1 MNLQEERA
9 EHLELQVDQIK
20 SYQEELEER
29 IRQREKEL
37 NEVKRK
43 IMVKER
49 INEKK
54 RHDI

>member
-1 MNLQEERA
+1 ME
-9 EHLELQVDQIK
+9 VDHIK

-43 IMVKER
+43 IMLKER

-54 RHDI
+54 RSQIENPQTS